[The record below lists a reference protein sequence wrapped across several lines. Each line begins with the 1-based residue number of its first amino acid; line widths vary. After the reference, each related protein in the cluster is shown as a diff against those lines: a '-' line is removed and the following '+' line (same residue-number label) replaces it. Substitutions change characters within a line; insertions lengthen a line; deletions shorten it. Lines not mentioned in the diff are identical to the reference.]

1 MVTDFEELSIYR
13 QARELAKTVYTL
25 TRSGDFRFDTR
36 FVQQIHASVGSISD
50 NIAEG
55 FERQGHKEFIQ
66 FLYIAKGS
74 CGELRSQ
81 INRAYDVGLI
91 SADTYQQLYTDTK
104 RLSISILH
112 LIQTIKTFD
121 SKGSKYQP

>member
-1 MVTDFEELSIYR
+1 MITDFEELSIYQ
-13 QARELAKTVYTL
+13 QARELAKTIYSL
-25 TRSGDFRFDTR
+25 TRTGDFRFDTR
-36 FVQQIHASVGSISD
+36 FVQQIRAAVGSISD

-66 FLYIAKGS
+66 YLYIAKGS

-81 INRAYDVGLI
+81 INRALDIGFI
-91 SADTYQQLYTDTK
+91 PAETHQQLYTAAK
-104 RLSISILH
+104 RRSIGILH
-112 LIQTIKTFD
+112 LIQTIKQFD

>member
-13 QARELAKTVYTL
+13 HARELAKTVYTL

-81 INRAYDVGLI
+81 INRAYDVGLF